1 MFYTVHI
8 HDKERGFHKMSTYK
22 KQTAGTVRRHVQIQR
37 RIRSFVIACLMIAAF
52 CSGFFGHTLLSA
64 HAEVQSRDNLVPY
77 YTSIQIQH
85 DDTLWDLAQ
94 TYAQGSGY
102 TVRQYVDELKRMNHL
117 KSENIHAGE
126 FLTVVYYA
134 K

>member
-1 MFYTVHI
+1 
-8 HDKERGFHKMSTYK
+8 
-22 KQTAGTVRRHVQIQR
+22 
-37 RIRSFVIACLMIAAF
+37 MIAAF

-64 HAEVQSRDNLVPY
+64 HAEVQPKATLVPY

-85 DDTLWDLAQ
+85 DDTLWDLAH
-94 TYAQGSGY
+94 TYAEGSGF

-117 KSENIHAGE
+117 KSEKIHAGE

-134 K
+134 E